1 MVCYN
6 FTTFFS
12 YYFYNYYYWIFF
24 HSKISSRT
32 NIYLVQFSD
41 KLKINQIAAQGIN
54 VYLVVI
60 DKLSF
65 IILGSN
71 ELKYKVRT

>member
-1 MVCYN
+1 M
-6 FTTFFS
+6 
-12 YYFYNYYYWIFF
+12 
-24 HSKISSRT
+24 
-32 NIYLVQFSD
+32 VQFSD